1 MKICLAFSFDC
12 QKDQAQAPSTTNN
25 KLWEGTMER
34 RDVLRLTAGGL
45 VGLAAADGAKPATA
59 AGEETAAGKEKSDLS
74 FTMFPGNYTWS
85 AAIRMVI
92 ASELWGGAEL
102 GEIYK
107 VVAALKPDIGKNAA
121 WFEQWSAMARKVTA
135 LGDEAEAK
143 GHKQTAAGA
152 YLRAAVYYQ
161 VGERLLQPRTED
173 SQKAYATAV
182 DLFKKGMGQI
192 AAVSVEAVEVPFEG
206 GRRLPAYFVKGRDAG
221 SAPLPTVVF
230 FDGLDITKEL
240 QYFHGVPELAKRG
253 LAILIVDIPGTGES
267 IRFRG
272 MPARY
277 DTNVVGTAVCD
288 YLETRSD
295 VDKERIGIMGIS
307 LGGYYSPRAAA
318 FEPRFK
324 ACVSWGAIWD
334 YYAVWKRRVD
344 KAFQGSLSVPGEH
357 IMWVLGVSSLDAALE
372 KLKDWRL
379 AGVAEKVKCPYL
391 VTHGERD
398 AQIPIED
405 AKALFNAIGATDKT
419 MKVFTLEEG
428 GYEHCQGDN
437 VTLGITYIA
446 DWFSDKLDARRRT

>member
-1 MKICLAFSFDC
+1 
-12 QKDQAQAPSTTNN
+12 
-25 KLWEGTMER
+25 MER

-45 VGLAAADGAKPATA
+45 VGLAAAEGAKPATA
-59 AGEETAAGKEKSDLS
+59 AGEEKSDLS

-92 ASELWGGAEL
+92 ASELWGGADI

-107 VVAALKPDIGKNAA
+107 VVAALKPDMGKNAA

-143 GHKQTAAGA
+143 GHKATAAGA

-182 DLFKKGMGQI
+182 DLFKRGMGQI

-206 GRRLPAYFVKGRDAG
+206 GRSLPAYFVKSRDAG
-221 SAPLPTVVF
+221 SAPLPTAVF

-253 LAILIVDIPGTGES
+253 LATLIVDIPGTGES

-277 DTNVVGTAVCD
+277 DTNVVGTAVID

-398 AQIPIED
+398 AQVPLED
-405 AKALFNAIGATDKT
+405 AQALFNAIGATDKT

-428 GYEHCQGDN
+428 GFEHCQGDN
-437 VTLGITYIA
+437 ITLGITYIA
-446 DWFSDKLDARRRT
+446 DWFSDKLDARRRTL

>member
-1 MKICLAFSFDC
+1 
-12 QKDQAQAPSTTNN
+12 
-25 KLWEGTMER
+25 MER

-45 VGLAAADGAKPATA
+45 VGLAAADSATPAIA
-59 AGEETAAGKEKSDLS
+59 AGEERPDLS
-74 FTMFPGNYTWS
+74 FMMFPGNYTWS
-85 AAIRMVI
+85 AATRMVI
-92 ASELWGGAEL
+92 ASEMWGGADL

-107 VVAALKPDIGKNAA
+107 VAAALKPDVGKNAA
-121 WFEQWSAMARKVTA
+121 WFEQWSAMAHKVA
-135 LGDEAEAK
+135 AFGDEAQAK
-143 GHKQTAAGA
+143 GHKKTAAGA

-161 VGERLLQPRTED
+161 AGERLLQPRTEE
-173 SQKAYATAV
+173 SERAYATSV
-182 DLFKKGMGQI
+182 ELFKKGMGEM
-192 AAVSVEAVEVPFEG
+192 AAVSVEAVEIPFEG
-206 GRRLPAYFVKGRDAG
+206 GKSLPGYFVRSRDAG
-221 SAPLPTVVF
+221 NAPLPTVVF

-240 QYFHGVPELAKRG
+240 QFFHGVPELAKRG

-277 DTNVVGTAVCD
+277 DTNVAGTAAIN
-288 YLETRSD
+288 YLETRAD

-307 LGGYYSPRAAA
+307 LGGYYSARAAA

-334 YYAVWKRRVD
+334 YHAVWQRRVD
-344 KAFQGSLSVPGEH
+344 KAFKGSLSVPGDH
-357 IMWVLGVSSLDAALE
+357 IMWVLGVSSLDAAIE
-372 KLKDWRL
+372 KLRDWRL
-379 AGVAEKVKCPYL
+379 AGVAEKIKCPYL

-405 AKALFNAIGATDKT
+405 AKALFNAVGATDKT
-419 MKVFTLEEG
+419 MKVFTVEEG

-446 DWFSDKLDARRRT
+446 DWFSDKLDTRRRV

>member
-1 MKICLAFSFDC
+1 
-12 QKDQAQAPSTTNN
+12 
-25 KLWEGTMER
+25 MER

-45 VGLAAADGAKPATA
+45 AGLAAAETMPSVRA
-59 AGEETAAGKEKSDLS
+59 AENDRPDLS
-74 FTMFPGNYTWS
+74 LMMFPGNYTWS
-85 AAIRMVI
+85 AATRMLVG
-92 ASELWGGAEL
+92 AEMWGGADM

-107 VVAALKPDIGKNAA
+107 VVTALKSDSGKNAA
-121 WFEQWSAMARKVTA
+121 WFEQWSAMGRKVAA
-135 LGDEAEAK
+135 LGDAALAK
-143 GHKQTAAGA
+143 NHKHTACGA

-161 VGERLLQPRTED
+161 AGERLLQPRTEE

-182 DLFKKGMGQI
+182 ELFKKGMGQI
-192 AAVSVEAVEVPFEG
+192 AGLSVEAVEVPFEG
-206 GRRLPAYFVKGRDAG
+206 GKSLPAYFVKSRDAG
-221 SAPLPTVVF
+221 GVRLPTVVF
-230 FDGLDITKEL
+230 NDGLDITKEL
-240 QYFHGVPELAKRG
+240 QYFHGVPELTKRG
-253 LAILIVDIPGTGES
+253 LAVLIVDIPGTGES

-277 DTNVVGTAVCD
+277 DTNVAGTAAVN

-295 VDKERIGIMGIS
+295 VDKDRIGIMGIS
-307 LGGYYSPRAAA
+307 LGGYYSARSAA

-334 YYAVWKRRVD
+334 YRAVWQRRID
-344 KAFQGSLSVPGEH
+344 KAFKGSLSVPGDH

-379 AGVAEKVKCPYL
+379 AGVADKIKCPYL

-405 AKALFNAIGATDKT
+405 AKALIEAVGSSDKT
-419 MKVFTLEEG
+419 LKVFTVEEG

-446 DWFSDKLDARRRT
+446 DWFSDKLVARHA